1 MPTRLPDF
9 MTCIE
14 IKEFGGPEGLV
25 PTQRPMPVPGAGEVL
40 IQVEAAGV
48 NRPDIVQRQGNYA
61 PPPGAT
67 DIPGLEIAGT
77 VIATGEGV
85 DAPKVGDR
93 VCALL
98 AGGGYADHCLAK
110 AVLCLPFPKGYDA
123 LLAAAIPETFFTVW
137 HNVFERGAL
146 KAGET
151 FLIHGGT
158 GGIGSTAIQMA
169 KAMGARVFATAG
181 SAEKVKACETLGAE
195 RGINYRK
202 EDYVEVVRELTGG
215 KGINVILDVVGGDY
229 LNRDVKAMAPSG
241 RHVSIAFQK
250 GAKVE
255 FNFMPMMLKRLTFT
269 GSVLRSQPTEEKTRI
284 AKGLRETIWPLLDSG
299 TMKPLIYKTFSLKD
313 AAAAHQLMESSQHIG
328 KIMLLP

>member
-1 MPTRLPDF
+1 MPALPST

-25 PTQRPMPVPGAGEVL
+25 PTQRPMPEPGPGEVL
-40 IQVEAAGV
+40 IKVAAAGV
-48 NRPDIVQRQGNYA
+48 NRPDVVQRQGNYA

-67 DIPGLEIAGT
+67 DIPGLEVAGT
-77 VIATGEGV
+77 VVKLGEGV
-85 DAPKVGDR
+85 DPALDGAE

-98 AGGGYADHCLAK
+98 SGGGYADYCLAK
-110 AVLCLPFPKGYDA
+110 AALCLPFPKGFDA
-123 LLAAAIPETFFTVW
+123 LHAAAIPETFFTVW

-146 KAGET
+146 QPGET

-158 GGIGSTAIQMA
+158 GGIGSTAIQLA

-181 SAEKVKACETLGAE
+181 SAEKVKACEELGAE
-195 RGINYRK
+195 RGINYRE
-202 EDYVEVVRELTGG
+202 EDYVEVVRGLTGG
-215 KGINVILDVVGGDY
+215 KGVNVILDVVGGDY

-269 GSVLRSQPTEEKTRI
+269 GSVLRSQPTEEKARI
-284 AKGLRETIWPLLDSG
+284 AAGLTEKVWPLLDAG
-299 TMKPLIYKTFSLKD
+299 TLKPVVYKTFPLAD
-313 AAAAHQLMESSQHIG
+313 AAGAHTLMESSQHIG
-328 KIMLLP
+328 KIMLVP

>member
-1 MPTRLPDF
+1 MPALPETV
-9 MTCIE
+9 TCIE

-25 PTQRPMPVPGAGEVL
+25 PTTRPMPVPGAGEVL
-40 IQVEAAGV
+40 IRVAAAGV
-48 NRPDIVQRQGNYA
+48 NRPDVVQRQGNYA

-67 DIPGLEIAGT
+67 DIPGLEVAGE
-77 VIATGEGV
+77 VVALGPEV
-85 DAPKVGDR
+85 DAALLGTQ

-98 AGGGYADHCLAK
+98 SGGGYADYALAK
-110 AVLCLPFPKGYDA
+110 ASLCLPFPKGFDA
-123 LLAAAIPETFFTVW
+123 LHAAAIPETFFTVW

-158 GGIGSTAIQMA
+158 GGIGSTAIQLA

-181 SAEKVKACETLGAE
+181 SAEKVAACEKLGAE
-195 RGINYRK
+195 RGINYRE
-202 EDYVEVVRELTGG
+202 EDYVEAIKEATGG
-215 KGINVILDVVGGDY
+215 KGVNVILDVVGGDY

-241 RHVSIAFQK
+241 RHVSIAFQQ

-269 GSVLRSQPTEEKTRI
+269 GSVLRSQPTEEKARI
-284 AKGLRETIWPLLDSG
+284 ARGLKEHVWPLLDDG
-299 TMKPLIYKTFSLKD
+299 TLKPVVYKTFPLAE

-328 KIMLLP
+328 KIMLVP

>member
-1 MPTRLPDF
+1 MPALPETV
-9 MTCIE
+9 TCIE
-14 IKEFGGPEGLV
+14 IKAFGGPEGLV
-25 PTQRPMPVPGAGEVL
+25 PTTRPMPEPGAGEVL
-40 IQVEAAGV
+40 IQVAAAGV
-48 NRPDIVQRQGNYA
+48 NRPDVVQRQGNYA

-67 DIPGLEIAGT
+67 DIPGLEVAGEI
-77 VIATGEGV
+77 VKLGPGV
-85 DAPKVGDR
+85 DEACLGQR

-98 AGGGYADHCLAK
+98 TGGGYADYAVAK
-110 AVLCLPFPKGYDA
+110 AALCLPFPKDFDA
-123 LLAAAIPETFFTVW
+123 LHAAAIPETFFTVW

-158 GGIGSTAIQMA
+158 GGIGSTAIQLA

-181 SAEKVKACETLGAE
+181 SAEKAAACEKLGAE
-195 RGINYRK
+195 RGINYRE
-202 EDYVEVVRELTGG
+202 EDYVEVVKDLTGG
-215 KGINVILDVVGGDY
+215 KGVNVILDVVGGDY

-255 FNFMPMMLKRLTFT
+255 FNFMPLMLKRLTFT
-269 GSVLRSQPTEEKTRI
+269 GSVLRSQPTEEKARI
-284 AKGLRETIWPLLDSG
+284 AAGLKAQVWPLLDDG
-299 TMKPLIYKTFSLKD
+299 TLKPLVYKTFPLAE

-328 KIMLLP
+328 KIMLVP

>member
-1 MPTRLPDF
+1 MSDTLPEV

-14 IKEFGGPEGLV
+14 IKGFGGPEVLV
-25 PTQRPMPVPGAGEVL
+25 PTERPMPVPGAGEVL
-40 IQVEAAGV
+40 IKVEAAGV

-67 DIPGLEIAGT
+67 DIPGLEVAG
-77 VIATGEGV
+77 VVVRTGEGV
-85 DAPKVGDR
+85 AEPKVGDR

-98 AGGGYADHCLAK
+98 SGGGYADHCLAK
-110 AVLCLPFPKGYDA
+110 AALCLPFPKGYDA
-123 LLAAAIPETFFTVW
+123 VSAAGIPETFFTVW
-137 HNVFERGAL
+137 HNVFERGDL
-146 KAGET
+146 QPGES

-181 SAEKVKACETLGAE
+181 SAEKVKACQDLGAE
-195 RGINYRK
+195 RGINYRE

-215 KGINVILDVVGGDY
+215 KGVNVILDVVGGDY

-269 GSVLRSQPTEEKTRI
+269 GSVLRSQPTDEKARI
-284 AKGLRETIWPLLDSG
+284 AGNLRKTIWPMLDSG
-299 TMKPLIYKTFSLKD
+299 AMKPLIFKTFPLAEASK
-313 AAAAHQLMESSQHIG
+313 AHQLMESSQHIG

>member
-1 MPTRLPDF
+1 MPALPETV
-9 MTCIE
+9 TCIE

-25 PTQRPMPVPGAGEVL
+25 PTTRPMPVPGAGEVL
-40 IQVEAAGV
+40 IRVAAAGV
-48 NRPDIVQRQGNYA
+48 NRPDVVQRQGNYA

-67 DIPGLEIAGT
+67 DIPGLEVAGE
-77 VIATGEGV
+77 VVALGPEV
-85 DAPKVGDR
+85 DAALLGTP

-98 AGGGYADHCLAK
+98 SGGGYADYALAK
-110 AVLCLPFPKGYDA
+110 AALCLPFPKGFDA
-123 LLAAAIPETFFTVW
+123 LHAAAIPETFFTVW

-158 GGIGSTAIQMA
+158 GGIGSTAIQLA

-181 SAEKVKACETLGAE
+181 SAEKVAACEKLGAE
-195 RGINYRK
+195 RGINYRE
-202 EDYVEVVRELTGG
+202 EDYVEAIKAATGG
-215 KGINVILDVVGGDY
+215 KGVNVILDVVGGDY

-241 RHVSIAFQK
+241 RHVSIAFQQ

-269 GSVLRSQPTEEKTRI
+269 GSVLRSQPTEEKARI
-284 AKGLRETIWPLLDSG
+284 ARGLKEHVWPLLDDG
-299 TMKPLIYKTFSLKD
+299 TLKPVVYKTFPLAE

-328 KIMLLP
+328 KIMLVP

>member
-1 MPTRLPDF
+1 MSTLPDV

-25 PTQRPMPVPGAGEVL
+25 PGKRPMPVPGADEVL

-67 DIPGLEIAGT
+67 DIPGLEVAGT
-77 VIATGEGV
+77 VVRVGNGV
-85 DAPKVGDR
+85 AAPKVGDR

-98 AGGGYADHCLAK
+98 TGGGYADHCLAK
-110 AVLCLPFPKGYDA
+110 AALCLPFPKGYDA
-123 LLAAAIPETFFTVW
+123 LSAAAIPETFFTVW
-137 HNVFERGAL
+137 HNVFERGGL

-181 SAEKVKACETLGAE
+181 SAEKVKACEELGAE
-195 RGINYRK
+195 RGINYRE

-215 KGINVILDVVGGDY
+215 KGVNVILDVVGGDY
-229 LNRDVKAMAPSG
+229 LNRDVKAMAPGG
-241 RHVSIAFQK
+241 RHVSIAFQQ

-269 GSVLRSQPTEEKTRI
+269 GSVLRSQPTEEKARI
-284 AKGLRETIWPLLDSG
+284 ARNLRETVWPMLDAG
-299 TMKPLIYKTFSLKD
+299 TMKPLIYKTFPLAEASK
-313 AAAAHQLMESSQHIG
+313 AHQLMESSQHIG

>member
-1 MPTRLPDF
+1 
-9 MTCIE
+9 
-14 IKEFGGPEGLV
+14 V
-25 PTQRPMPVPGAGEVL
+25 
-40 IQVEAAGV
+40 
-48 NRPDIVQRQGNYA
+48 VQRQGNYA

-67 DIPGLEIAGT
+67 DIPGLEVAGEI
-77 VIATGEGV
+77 VKLGPGV
-85 DAPKVGDR
+85 DEACLGQR

-98 AGGGYADHCLAK
+98 TGGGYADYAVAK
-110 AVLCLPFPKGYDA
+110 AALCLPFPKDFDA
-123 LLAAAIPETFFTVW
+123 LHAAAIPETFFTVW

-158 GGIGSTAIQMA
+158 GGIGSTAIQLA

-181 SAEKVKACETLGAE
+181 SAEKAAACEKLGAE
-195 RGINYRK
+195 RGINYRE
-202 EDYVEVVRELTGG
+202 EDYVEVVKDLTGG
-215 KGINVILDVVGGDY
+215 KGVNVILDVVGGDY

-255 FNFMPMMLKRLTFT
+255 FNFMPLMLKRLTFT
-269 GSVLRSQPTEEKTRI
+269 GSVLRSQPTEEKARI
-284 AKGLRETIWPLLDSG
+284 AAGLKAQVWPLLDDG
-299 TMKPLIYKTFSLKD
+299 TLKPLVYKTFPLAE

-328 KIMLLP
+328 KIMLVP